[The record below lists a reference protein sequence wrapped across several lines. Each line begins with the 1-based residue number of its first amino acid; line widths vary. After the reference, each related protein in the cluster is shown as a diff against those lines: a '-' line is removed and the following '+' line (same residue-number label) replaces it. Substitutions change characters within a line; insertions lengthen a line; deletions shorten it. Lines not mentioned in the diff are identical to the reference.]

1 MEHKQQLELAQVLKL
16 SPTLLQSMGILQMTT
31 LELADYL
38 QDLALENPVME
49 ETPGARETAWDAF
62 ASRVPWLAGERI
74 ASGGPAVGEPGRR
87 DREPESLAFFLAE
100 QLDRQG
106 LDQPL
111 LAVCRYLVDLLDD
124 HGRLDPE
131 DLADLT
137 QAGVP
142 EALLEEGVAALQ
154 SLDPAG
160 VGARSAGESLALQLK
175 RQPGDHRVALAICEK
190 GLDLLARE
198 QYGALARRLGVP
210 RKQVEA
216 AAQAIRALAP
226 NPVGAWA
233 VQEETAYLRPDA
245 WVAEIDGTL
254 QVFVNQWD
262 LPQFHLSPAYLQMAR
277 EDPGGE
283 AADYLRQKIQQA
295 RWVLQCVRRRQETL
309 TRCLTALVAAQEDFF
324 RGRTSVPGPLLGR
337 ELAETLGLHPS
348 TVSRTLGHKALQ
360 CRQGVFP
367 LGWFFGRAV
376 GEGLSPQGVQAR
388 IAQLVAEE
396 DSRCPYSDQELM
408 ERLQAEG
415 IPVARRTVAKYRQA
429 LGLPP
434 SYRRK
439 R

>member
-137 QAGVP
+137 RAGVP

-198 QYGALARRLGVP
+198 P
-210 RKQVEA
+210 
-216 AAQAIRALAP
+216 
-226 NPVGAWA
+226 W
-233 VQEETAYLRPDA
+233 
-245 WVAEIDGTL
+245 
-254 QVFVNQWD
+254 
-262 LPQFHLSPAYLQMAR
+262 
-277 EDPGGE
+277 PGGWGCPE
-283 AADYLRQKIQQA
+283 S
-295 RWVLQCVRRRQETL
+295 RWKQPPRPSGRWTPTL
-309 TRCLTALVAAQEDFF
+309 WG
-324 RGRTSVPGPLLGR
+324 RGQSKGR
-337 ELAETLGLHPS
+337 PS
-348 TVSRTLGHKALQ
+348 TSAPMPGWRRSTGP
-360 CRQGVFP
+360 CRS
-367 LGWFFGRAV
+367 L
-376 GEGLSPQGVQAR
+376 
-388 IAQLVAEE
+388 
-396 DSRCPYSDQELM
+396 
-408 ERLQAEG
+408 
-415 IPVARRTVAKYRQA
+415 
-429 LGLPP
+429 
-434 SYRRK
+434 
-439 R
+439 

>member
-49 ETPGARETAWDAF
+49 ETPGGPGDRLGRLCQPGALAGPGRGLPPAGRRWGN
-62 ASRVPWLAGERI
+62 LAGETGNR
-74 ASGGPAVGEPGRR
+74 SPWRFSWRSSWTG
-87 DREPESLAFFLAE
+87 
-100 QLDRQG
+100 QG

-131 DLADLT
+131 DLGGPDPGRGAR
-137 QAGVP
+137 G
-142 EALLEEGVAALQ
+142 
-154 SLDPAG
+154 PAG
-160 VGARSAGESLALQLK
+160 GGGCRPAVPGPGGGGGSERRESLALQLK

-216 AAQAIRALAP
+216 AAQAIRALDP

-233 VQEETAYLRPDA
+233 VQGEIEYLRPDA
-245 WVAEIDGTL
+245 WVAGDRRDLAGLCEPMGPAPVPPQPGLPADG
-254 QVFVNQWD
+254 
-262 LPQFHLSPAYLQMAR
+262 PGG
-277 EDPGGE
+277 PGGE

-309 TRCLTALVAAQEDFF
+309 TRCLTALVAAQEDFSGGGPRC
-324 RGRTSVPGPLLGR
+324 RGLCWGGSWRRPWACIPLR
-337 ELAETLGLHPS
+337 
-348 TVSRTLGHKALQ
+348 
-360 CRQGVFP
+360 
-367 LGWFFGRAV
+367 
-376 GEGLSPQGVQAR
+376 
-388 IAQLVAEE
+388 
-396 DSRCPYSDQELM
+396 
-408 ERLQAEG
+408 
-415 IPVARRTVAKYRQA
+415 
-429 LGLPP
+429 
-434 SYRRK
+434 
-439 R
+439 